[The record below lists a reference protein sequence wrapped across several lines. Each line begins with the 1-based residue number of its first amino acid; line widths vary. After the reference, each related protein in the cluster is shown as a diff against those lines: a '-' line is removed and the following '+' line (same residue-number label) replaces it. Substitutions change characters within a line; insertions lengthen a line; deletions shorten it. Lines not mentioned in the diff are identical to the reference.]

1 MYYDAQNHKC
11 QVHYSNF
18 LRPAKFNFNLKCFL
32 RIISTKQSINK
43 TFLFLHKGADKKMR
57 WVFWGFR
64 IGVIKDSGLLG
75 CDTALLGNWF
85 PYPLRKH
92 HIPKDKNL
100 EIKCFPLSWL
110 HLMIL
115 SSYKI
120 NTMCNKMYVPLKLFK
135 FYLVRICCVTEIMEK
150 QSIFTLSL
158 NYNNTYITNDIK
170 LWTDITLQNLFVNQ

>member
-1 MYYDAQNHKC
+1 
-11 QVHYSNF
+11 
-18 LRPAKFNFNLKCFL
+18 
-32 RIISTKQSINK
+32 
-43 TFLFLHKGADKKMR
+43 
-57 WVFWGFR
+57 
-64 IGVIKDSGLLG
+64 
-75 CDTALLGNWF
+75 
-85 PYPLRKH
+85 
-92 HIPKDKNL
+92 
-100 EIKCFPLSWL
+100 
-110 HLMIL
+110 MIL